1 MTLYIDV
8 IFLENII
15 MNYIILY
22 TTGLIVQEKINYFRI
37 LISSI
42 LGAIYVIMLYITQLS
57 IYTNIIIKIILSVV
71 MIYIA
76 FYPNVLKK
84 LIKNIII
91 FYLTSFCFG
100 GAAYYLLYNV
110 SPEQIKNINGVLVG
124 EYPIKIAI
132 LGGILGA
139 FVIYISFKIVKRK
152 IDKNSMYYK
161 IEIGYNERK
170 VEVITLLDTGNF
182 LVEPLTKCPVVI
194 IEEKKLLHIL
204 DEKSLSILKMGQ
216 MEKLDYLEEKLKL
229 RCRVIPFN
237 SIGKNNGILLGF
249 KPDYIKIY
257 NNEENNIIN
266 NVIVCTCNNKFNK
279 NKKYSGLIGL
289 KLLNSEEGKIGEFNE
304 YTSNIKTKL

>member
-1 MTLYIDV
+1 MTFYIDI

-22 TTGLIVQEKINYFRI
+22 TTGLIMQEKISYLRM

-42 LGAIYVIMLYITQLS
+42 LGAIYVIMLYITQLP
-57 IYTNIIIKIILSVV
+57 IYTNVIIKIVLSVV

-76 FYPNVLKK
+76 FYPNILKK
-84 LIKNIII
+84 LIKNIVI

-152 IDKNSMYYK
+152 IDKNSIYYK
-161 IEIGYNERK
+161 IEIGYNEK
-170 VEVITLLDTGNF
+170 NVEVTTLLDTGN
-182 LVEPLTKCPVVI
+182 LLAEPITKCPVVI

-204 DEKSLSILKMGQ
+204 DEESLDILKKGQ
-216 MEKLDYLEEKLKL
+216 MDKLDYLEEKLKL

-249 KPDYIKIY
+249 KPDYIKLY
-257 NNEENNIIN
+257 NDEEKKIIN
-266 NVIVCTCNNKFNK
+266 DVIVCTCSNKF

-289 KLLNSEEGKIGEFNE
+289 ELLNSQEGKMGEFNG